1 MAAATPPIPDEHPEP
16 ARLPVSEPGLPG
28 LAERLAAG
36 DPLAAPDQWLRLA
49 CCPGLGATR
58 IARLV
63 ARYGGPDALLDRDA
77 AALAALGIRDR
88 EVLAAL
94 TAPPSPDLAAARAWL
109 EASGHHL
116 LPLDDPRYPAGL
128 RELDDPP
135 PVLFVN
141 GDPDSVAWPGVA
153 VVGTRKPSPAG
164 VEQAEALAA
173 GLARAGLSVVSGLAL
188 GIDGAAHRGALE
200 AEGPTVAVLGCGP
213 DQVYPHRHRQLAAA
227 IREGGALVAELPPG
241 TPPVRHQ
248 FPRRN
253 RIIAGMTLGTVV
265 VEAAR
270 RSGSLITA
278 RLALEAGREVMA
290 VPGPVRNPG
299 SRGCHRLIRDGAR
312 LVESAADVIEEVAPG
327 IVVPATEEAA
337 PTAAGGRSPEADRV
351 LEALGAEPEN
361 VDTLVERCGL
371 TPETVSSMLILLE
384 LEGAVVAAPGGRYG
398 RATKRPS

>member
-1 MAAATPPIPDEHPEP
+1 MAAATPPIPDVYPDTTP
-16 ARLPVSEPGLPG
+16 S
-28 LAERLAAG
+28 LAERLADGAR
-36 DPLAAPDQWLRLA
+36 LATPDQWLRLA

-63 ARYGGPDALLDRDA
+63 ARYGGPDVLLDRGVA
-77 AALAALGIRDR
+77 TLAADGIRDR
-88 EVLAAL
+88 EVIAAL
-94 TAPPSPDLAAARAWL
+94 TSPPPPELAAARAWL
-109 EASGHHL
+109 EAPEHHL
-116 LPLDDPRYPAGL
+116 LALDDPRYPAGL

-141 GDPDSVAWPGVA
+141 GDPDSVGWPGVA

-164 VEQAEALAA
+164 VEQAGALAA
-173 GLARAGLSVVSGLAL
+173 GLARSGLSVVSGLAL
-188 GIDGAAHRGALE
+188 GIDAAAHRGALE

-213 DQVYPHRHRQLAAA
+213 DQVYPTRHRALAAA
-227 IREGGALVAELPPG
+227 IRDGGALIAELPPG
-241 TPPVRHQ
+241 TPPMRHQ

-312 LVESAADVIEEVAPG
+312 LVEDAADVVEEVAPG
-327 IVVPATEEAA
+327 IVVPLEESGESAK
-337 PTAAGGRSPEADRV
+337 PGTRSPEARRV
-351 LEALGAEPEN
+351 LDALGTEPEY

-384 LEGAVVAAPGGRYG
+384 LEGAVVSAPGGRYS